1 MKKPFEAIL
10 LLGVELNAD
19 DSPTAELIARVDEAA
34 RAYHE
39 GVLGA
44 DGVLIPCGGVLPGK
58 TRAEAQVMAELLEAR
73 GVPRG
78 RMRLEEQ
85 SQTTMENMRFAK
97 ALLPQRRAR
106 VLVVTSDYHL
116 RRAVLTARRVAL
128 RAKGRAAMLAHDDA
142 WRERRSKELAYTAD
156 LFLGWQDEGRQRPQ
170 WTQRAFDEVF
180 GKKK

>member
-1 MKKPFEAIL
+1 MQKAFDAIL

-19 DSPTAELIARVDEAA
+19 DSPTPELIARVAEVA

-39 GVLGA
+39 GVLGEG
-44 DGVLIPCGGVLPGK
+44 GVLILCGGVLPGK
-58 TRAEAQVMAELLEAR
+58 TRAEAQVMAALLEAR

-78 RMRLEEQ
+78 RMRLEEK

-97 ALLPQRRAR
+97 AMLPQKRAR

-116 RRAVLTARRVAL
+116 CRAVLTARRVEM
-128 RAKGRAAMLAHDDA
+128 RAKGRAAALTHDEA
-142 WRERRSKELAYTAD
+142 WREKRSKELAYTAD
-156 LFLGWQDEGRQRPQ
+156 LLLGWQDEGRRRPQ
-170 WTQRAFDEVF
+170 WTQRAFDAVF